1 VQKELMVLTK
11 SQQKTVNLVKRHWQL
26 YLLLLLPIIWLIIFK
41 YVPMY
46 GAQIAFKKYIV
57 TKGIVDS
64 PWIGLGNF
72 ERFINS
78 AKFELVIINTLVLS
92 FYQLVGSFPFP
103 ILLAL
108 CLNQVRQKAFKKTVQ
123 LVTYAPHFISMVV
136 LVGIMIQVF
145 HPRIG
150 LTAFLARMLEVDAP
164 NWMGSPSAFPHV
176 YVGSGLWQNVGFR
189 AIIYLAVLATI
200 DPTLHEAAIVDGAN
214 KLQRMWHIDLPGI
227 MPTAVV
233 LLVLQTGRVLNISF
247 EKIYLMQN
255 PINIRVSEV
264 ISTYVYKVGLLSTT
278 LDFSY
283 GSAIGLLQ
291 GVVSLLL
298 ILFVNKLARRLS
310 GHGIW

>member
-1 VQKELMVLTK
+1 VGQELMILNHN
-11 SQQKTVNLVKRHWQL
+11 QQKTFNRVKRHWQL
-26 YLLLLLPIIWLIIFK
+26 YLLLLLPLVWLIIFN

-46 GAQIAFKKYIV
+46 GAQIAFKKYII
-57 TKGIVDS
+57 TKGIAGS
-64 PWIGLGNF
+64 PWIGLDNF
-72 ERFINS
+72 ERFLNS
-78 AKFELVIINTLVLS
+78 AKFELVIINTIVLS
-92 FYQLVGSFPFP
+92 FYQLIGSFPFP
-103 ILLAL
+103 IILAL
-108 CLNQVRQKAFKKTVQ
+108 GLNQVRQKAFKKTVQ

-150 LTAFLARMLEVDAP
+150 LTAFIAGMLEVDAP
-164 NWMGSPSAFPHV
+164 NWMGSRSAFPHV

-214 KLQRMWHIDLPGI
+214 KLQRMWYIDLPGLL
-227 MPTAVV
+227 PTAVV

-264 ISTYVYKVGLLSTT
+264 ISTYVYKVGLLSPV

-283 GSAIGLLQ
+283 ATAIGLLQ
-291 GVVSLLL
+291 GVVSLFL
-298 ILFVNKLARRLS
+298 IVSVNKLAGRLT

>member
-1 VQKELMVLTK
+1 MILNHN
-11 SQQKTVNLVKRHWQL
+11 QQKTFNRVKRHWQL
-26 YLLLLLPIIWLIIFK
+26 YLLLLLPLVWLIIFN

-46 GAQIAFKKYIV
+46 GAQIAFKKYII
-57 TKGIVDS
+57 TKGIAGS

-72 ERFINS
+72 ERFLNS
-78 AKFELVIINTLVLS
+78 AKFELVIINTIVLS
-92 FYQLVGSFPFP
+92 FYQLIGSFPFP
-103 ILLAL
+103 IILAL
-108 CLNQVRQKAFKKTVQ
+108 GLNQVRQKAFKKAVQ

-145 HPRIG
+145 HPRVG
-150 LTAFLARMLEVDAP
+150 LTAFIAGMLEVDAP
-164 NWMGSPSAFPHV
+164 NWMGSRSAFPHV

-214 KLQRMWHIDLPGI
+214 KLQRMWYIDLPGLL
-227 MPTAVV
+227 PTAVV

-264 ISTYVYKVGLLSTT
+264 ISTYVYKVGLLSPV

-283 GSAIGLLQ
+283 ATAIGLLQ
-291 GVVSLLL
+291 GVVSLFL
-298 ILFVNKLARRLS
+298 IVSVNKLAGRLT

>member
-1 VQKELMVLTK
+1 MILNHN
-11 SQQKTVNLVKRHWQL
+11 QQKMFNRVKRHWQL
-26 YLLLLLPIIWLIIFK
+26 YLLLLLPLVWLIIFQ

-57 TKGIVDS
+57 TKGIAGS
-64 PWIGLGNF
+64 PWIGLDNF
-72 ERFINS
+72 ERFLSS
-78 AKFELVIINTLVLS
+78 AKFELVMMNTIVLS
-92 FYQLVGSFPFP
+92 FYQLIGSFPFP
-103 ILLAL
+103 IILAL
-108 CLNQVRQKAFKKTVQ
+108 CLNQVRKKAFKKTVQ

-150 LTAFLARMLEVDAP
+150 LTAFIARMLEVDAP
-164 NWMGSPSAFPHV
+164 NWMGSRSAFPHV

-214 KLQRMWHIDLPGI
+214 KIQRMWYIDLPGLL
-227 MPTAVV
+227 PTAVV

-264 ISTYVYKVGLLSTT
+264 ISTYVYKVGLLSPV

-283 GSAIGLLQ
+283 ATAIGLLQ

-298 ILFVNKLARRLS
+298 IVSVNRLARRLS

>member
-1 VQKELMVLTK
+1 MILNHN
-11 SQQKTVNLVKRHWQL
+11 QQKTFNRVKRHWQL
-26 YLLLLLPIIWLIIFK
+26 YLLLLLPLVWLIIFN

-46 GAQIAFKKYIV
+46 GAQIAFKKYII
-57 TKGIVDS
+57 TKGIAGS
-64 PWIGLGNF
+64 PWIGLDNF
-72 ERFINS
+72 ERFLNS
-78 AKFELVIINTLVLS
+78 AKFELVIINTIVLS
-92 FYQLVGSFPFP
+92 FYQLIGSFPFP
-103 ILLAL
+103 IILAL
-108 CLNQVRQKAFKKTVQ
+108 GLNQVRQKAFKKTVQ

-150 LTAFLARMLEVDAP
+150 LTAFIAGMLEVDAP
-164 NWMGSPSAFPHV
+164 NWMGSRSAFPHV

-214 KLQRMWHIDLPGI
+214 KLQRMWYIDLPGLL
-227 MPTAVV
+227 PTAVV

-264 ISTYVYKVGLLSTT
+264 ISTYVYKVGLLSPV

-283 GSAIGLLQ
+283 ATAIGLLQ
-291 GVVSLLL
+291 GVVSLFL
-298 ILFVNKLARRLS
+298 IVSVNKLAGRLT

>member
-1 VQKELMVLTK
+1 MILNYN
-11 SQQKTVNLVKRHWQL
+11 QQKMFNRVKRHWQL
-26 YLLLLLPIIWLIIFK
+26 YLLLLLPLVWLIIFQ

-46 GAQIAFKKYIV
+46 GAQIAFKKYMV
-57 TKGIVDS
+57 TKGITAS
-64 PWIGLGNF
+64 PWIGLANF
-72 ERFINS
+72 ERFLSS
-78 AKFELVIINTLVLS
+78 AKFELVMMNTIVLS
-92 FYQLVGSFPFP
+92 FYQLIGSFPFP
-103 ILLAL
+103 IILAL
-108 CLNQVRQKAFKKTVQ
+108 GLNQVRQKAFKKTVQ

-145 HPRIG
+145 HPRVG
-150 LTAFLARMLEVDAP
+150 LTAFIAGILEVDAP
-164 NWMGSPSAFPHV
+164 NWMGNRSAFPHV

-214 KLQRMWHIDLPGI
+214 KLQRMWYIDLPGLL
-227 MPTAVV
+227 PTAVV

-264 ISTYVYKVGLLSTT
+264 ISTYVYKVGLLSPV

-283 GSAIGLLQ
+283 ATAIGLLQ
-291 GVVSLLL
+291 GVVSLFL
-298 ILFVNKLARRLS
+298 IVSVNKLAGRLT

>member
-1 VQKELMVLTK
+1 VGQELMILNHN
-11 SQQKTVNLVKRHWQL
+11 QQKVFNRAKRHWQL
-26 YLLLLLPIIWLIIFK
+26 YLLLLLPLVWLIIFQ

-57 TKGIVDS
+57 TKGITGS
-64 PWIGLGNF
+64 PWIGLDNF
-72 ERFINS
+72 ERFLNS
-78 AKFELVIINTLVLS
+78 AKFELVMMNTIVLS
-92 FYQLVGSFPFP
+92 FYQLIGSFPFP
-103 ILLAL
+103 IILAL

-150 LTAFLARMLEVDAP
+150 LTAFFAGMLEVDAP
-164 NWMGSPSAFPHV
+164 NWMGSRSAFPHV

-214 KLQRMWHIDLPGI
+214 KLQRMWYIDLPGLL
-227 MPTAVV
+227 PTAVV

-264 ISTYVYKVGLLSTT
+264 ISTYVYKVGLLSPV

-283 GSAIGLLQ
+283 ATAIGLLQ

-298 ILFVNKLARRLS
+298 IISVNRLAQRLS

>member
-1 VQKELMVLTK
+1 MILNYN
-11 SQQKTVNLVKRHWQL
+11 QQKMFNRVKRHWQL
-26 YLLLLLPIIWLIIFK
+26 YLLLLLPLVWLIIFQ

-57 TKGIVDS
+57 TKGITAS
-64 PWIGLGNF
+64 PWIGLDNF
-72 ERFINS
+72 ERFLSS
-78 AKFELVIINTLVLS
+78 AKFELVMMNTIVLS
-92 FYQLVGSFPFP
+92 FYQLIGSFPFP
-103 ILLAL
+103 IILAL
-108 CLNQVRQKAFKKTVQ
+108 CLNQVRKKAFKKTVQ

-150 LTAFLARMLEVDAP
+150 LTAFIARMLEVDAP
-164 NWMGSPSAFPHV
+164 NWMGSRSAFPHV

-214 KLQRMWHIDLPGI
+214 KIQRMWYIDLPGLL
-227 MPTAVV
+227 PTAVV

-264 ISTYVYKVGLLSTT
+264 ISTYVYKVGLLSPV

-283 GSAIGLLQ
+283 ATAIGLLQ
-291 GVVSLLL
+291 GLVSLLL
-298 ILFVNKLARRLS
+298 IISVNRLARRLS

>member
-1 VQKELMVLTK
+1 MILNHN
-11 SQQKTVNLVKRHWQL
+11 QQKVFNRAKRHWQL
-26 YLLLLLPIIWLIIFK
+26 YLLLLLPLVWLIIFQ

-57 TKGIVDS
+57 TKGIAGS
-64 PWIGLGNF
+64 PWIGLDNF
-72 ERFINS
+72 ERFLSS
-78 AKFELVIINTLVLS
+78 AKFELVMMNTIVLS
-92 FYQLVGSFPFP
+92 FYQLIGSFPFP
-103 ILLAL
+103 IILAL

-150 LTAFLARMLEVDAP
+150 LTAFFARMLEVDAP
-164 NWMGSPSAFPHV
+164 NWMGSRSAFPHV

-200 DPTLHEAAIVDGAN
+200 APTLHEAAIVDGAN
-214 KLQRMWHIDLPGI
+214 KLQRMWYIDLPGLL
-227 MPTAVV
+227 PTAVV

-264 ISTYVYKVGLLSTT
+264 ISTYVYKVGLLSPV

-283 GSAIGLLQ
+283 ATAIGLLQ

-298 ILFVNKLARRLS
+298 IISVNRLAQRLS

>member
-1 VQKELMVLTK
+1 MIANNNLH
-11 SQQKTVNLVKRHWQL
+11 KTFNLARRHWQL
-26 YLLLLLPIIWLIIFK
+26 YLLLLLPLVWLIIFN

-46 GAQIAFKKYIV
+46 GAQIAFKKYII
-57 TKGIVDS
+57 TKGIAGS
-64 PWIGLGNF
+64 PWVGLDNF
-72 ERFINS
+72 ERFLNS
-78 AKFELVIINTLVLS
+78 AKFELVMMNTIVLS
-92 FYQLVGSFPFP
+92 FYQLIGSFPFP
-103 ILLAL
+103 IMLAL
-108 CLNQVRQKAFKKTVQ
+108 GLNQVRQKAFKKTVQ

-164 NWMGSPSAFPHV
+164 NWMGSRSAFPHV

-214 KLQRMWHIDLPGI
+214 KLQRMWYIDLPGLL
-227 MPTAVV
+227 PTAVV

-264 ISTYVYKVGLLSTT
+264 ISTYVYKVGQLSHV

-283 GSAIGLLQ
+283 ATAIGLLQ
-291 GVVSLLL
+291 GVVSLFL
-298 ILFVNKLARRLS
+298 IVSVNRLAGRLT

>member
-1 VQKELMVLTK
+1 MLNYN
-11 SQQKTVNLVKRHWQL
+11 QQKMFNRVKRHWQL
-26 YLLLLLPIIWLIIFK
+26 YLLLLLPLVWLIIFQ

-57 TKGIVDS
+57 TKGIADS
-64 PWIGLGNF
+64 PWIGLDNF
-72 ERFINS
+72 VRFLNS
-78 AKFELVIINTLVLS
+78 AKFELVMKNTIVLS
-92 FYQLVGSFPFP
+92 FYQLIGSFPFP
-103 ILLAL
+103 IILAL

-150 LTAFLARMLEVDAP
+150 LTAFIAGMLEVDAP
-164 NWMGSPSAFPHV
+164 NWMGSRSAFPHV

-214 KLQRMWHIDLPGI
+214 KIQRMWHIDLPGLL
-227 MPTAVV
+227 PTAVV

-264 ISTYVYKVGLLSTT
+264 ISTYVYKVGLLSPV

-283 GSAIGLLQ
+283 ATAIGLLQ

-298 ILFVNKLARRLS
+298 IISVNRLARRLS

>member
-1 VQKELMVLTK
+1 
-11 SQQKTVNLVKRHWQL
+11 
-26 YLLLLLPIIWLIIFK
+26 
-41 YVPMY
+41 MY
-46 GAQIAFKKYIV
+46 GAQIAFKKYNII
-57 TKGIVDS
+57 KGIAGS
-64 PWIGLGNF
+64 PWIGLANF
-72 ERFINS
+72 ERFLSS
-78 AKFELVIINTLVLS
+78 AKFELVMMNTIVLS
-92 FYQLVGSFPFP
+92 FYQLIGSFPFP
-103 ILLAL
+103 IILAL
-108 CLNQVRQKAFKKTVQ
+108 GLNQVRQKAFKKTVQ

-145 HPRIG
+145 HPRVG
-150 LTAFLARMLEVDAP
+150 LTAFIAGILEVDAP
-164 NWMGSPSAFPHV
+164 NWMGNRSAFPHV

-214 KLQRMWHIDLPGI
+214 KLQRMWYIDLPGLL
-227 MPTAVV
+227 PTAVV

-264 ISTYVYKVGLLSTT
+264 ISTYVYKVGLLSPV

-283 GSAIGLLQ
+283 ATAIGLLQ
-291 GVVSLLL
+291 GVVSLFL
-298 ILFVNKLARRLS
+298 IVSVNKLAGRLT

>member
-1 VQKELMVLTK
+1 MILNYN
-11 SQQKTVNLVKRHWQL
+11 QQKMFNRVKRHWQL
-26 YLLLLLPIIWLIIFK
+26 YLLLLLPLVWLIIFQ

-57 TKGIVDS
+57 TKGIADS
-64 PWIGLGNF
+64 PWIGLDNF
-72 ERFINS
+72 VRFLNS
-78 AKFELVIINTLVLS
+78 AKFELVMKNTIVLS
-92 FYQLVGSFPFP
+92 FYQLIGSFPFP
-103 ILLAL
+103 IILAL
-108 CLNQVRQKAFKKTVQ
+108 GLNQVRQKAFKKTVQ

-150 LTAFLARMLEVDAP
+150 LTAFIAGMLEVDAP
-164 NWMGSPSAFPHV
+164 NWMGSRSAFPHV

-214 KLQRMWHIDLPGI
+214 KIQRMWYIDLPGLL
-227 MPTAVV
+227 PTAVV

-264 ISTYVYKVGLLSTT
+264 ISTYVYKVGLLSPV

-283 GSAIGLLQ
+283 ATAIGLLQ
-291 GVVSLLL
+291 GLVSLLL
-298 ILFVNKLARRLS
+298 IISVNRLARRLS

>member
-1 VQKELMVLTK
+1 MILNHNQAKIF
-11 SQQKTVNLVKRHWQL
+11 NRVKRHWQL
-26 YLLLLLPIIWLIIFK
+26 YLLLLLPLVWLIIFQ

-57 TKGIVDS
+57 TKGITGS
-64 PWIGLGNF
+64 PWIGLDNF
-72 ERFINS
+72 ERFLNS
-78 AKFELVIINTLVLS
+78 AKFELVMMNTIVLS
-92 FYQLVGSFPFP
+92 FYQLIGSFPFP
-103 ILLAL
+103 IILAL

-123 LVTYAPHFISMVV
+123 LVTYAPHFISVVV

-150 LTAFLARMLEVDAP
+150 LTAFFARMLEVHAP
-164 NWMGSPSAFPHV
+164 NWMGSRSAFPHV

-214 KLQRMWHIDLPGI
+214 KLQRMWYIDLPGLL
-227 MPTAVV
+227 PTAVV

-264 ISTYVYKVGLLSTT
+264 ISTYVYKVGLLSPV

-283 GSAIGLLQ
+283 ATAIGLLQ

-298 ILFVNKLARRLS
+298 IISVNRLARRLS

>member
-1 VQKELMVLTK
+1 MILNHN
-11 SQQKTVNLVKRHWQL
+11 QQKVFNRAKRHWQL
-26 YLLLLLPIIWLIIFK
+26 YLLLLLPLVWLIIFQ

-57 TKGIVDS
+57 TKGIAGS
-64 PWIGLGNF
+64 PWIGLDNF
-72 ERFINS
+72 ERFLSS
-78 AKFELVIINTLVLS
+78 AKFELVMMNTIVLS
-92 FYQLVGSFPFP
+92 FYQLIGSFPFP
-103 ILLAL
+103 IILAL

-150 LTAFLARMLEVDAP
+150 LTAFIARMLEVDAP
-164 NWMGSPSAFPHV
+164 NWMGSRSAFPHV

-214 KLQRMWHIDLPGI
+214 KLQRMWYIDLPGLL
-227 MPTAVV
+227 PTAVV

-264 ISTYVYKVGLLSTT
+264 ISTYVYKVGLLSPV

-283 GSAIGLLQ
+283 ATAIGLLQ

-298 ILFVNKLARRLS
+298 IISVNRLAQRLS

>member
-1 VQKELMVLTK
+1 MILNHN
-11 SQQKTVNLVKRHWQL
+11 QQKTFNRVKRHWQL
-26 YLLLLLPIIWLIIFK
+26 YLLLLLPLVWLIIFN

-46 GAQIAFKKYIV
+46 GAQIAFKKYII
-57 TKGIVDS
+57 TKGIAGS
-64 PWIGLGNF
+64 PWIGLDNF
-72 ERFINS
+72 ERFLNS
-78 AKFELVIINTLVLS
+78 AKFELVIINTIVLS
-92 FYQLVGSFPFP
+92 FYQLIGSFPFP
-103 ILLAL
+103 IILAL
-108 CLNQVRQKAFKKTVQ
+108 GLNQVRQKAFKKAVQ

-145 HPRIG
+145 HPRVG
-150 LTAFLARMLEVDAP
+150 LTAFIAGMLEVDAP
-164 NWMGSPSAFPHV
+164 NWMGSRSAFPHV

-214 KLQRMWHIDLPGI
+214 KLQRMWYIDLPGLL
-227 MPTAVV
+227 PTAVV

-264 ISTYVYKVGLLSTT
+264 ISTYVYKVGLLSPV

-283 GSAIGLLQ
+283 ATAIGLLQ
-291 GVVSLLL
+291 GVVSLFL
-298 ILFVNKLARRLS
+298 IVSVNKLAGRLT